1 MEKLDIHIVG
11 LGNLGSAFLKGLN
24 NVEDIN
30 LFLYEDLESVRNSV
44 NNEFSIIPKGSITPI
59 QNGVVILCIKPQNIN
74 KFFAINK
81 NKISPDVLI
90 CTPVA
95 GLEIKTIE
103 SLMENKVLRIMPNLL
118 IGDNKG
124 FIPYVSNYD
133 GDYFNFNNNVLAK
146 LGTTK
151 EFDEE
156 MFPLITALSGSGP
169 AWYYELSS
177 QLVNSGKKLGLSLDD
192 SEMIIKELVKAL
204 PSLVADESS
213 FKDLVNQVKSPNG
226 TTEAGLNSLN
236 KGSFDKIIFD
246 AIQKATYKSNE
257 ISRELSSE

>member
-24 NVEDIN
+24 IVDGIN
-30 LFLYEDLESVRNSV
+30 LFLYEDLDVVRQSIND
-44 NNEFSIIPKGSITPI
+44 EFSITPDDSIISI
-59 QNGVVILCIKPQNIN
+59 QNGVLILCIKPQNIN
-74 KFFAINK
+74 NFFTNNK
-81 NKISPDVLI
+81 DKIDPDVLI
-90 CTPVA
+90 CSPVA

-103 SLMENKVLRIMPNLL
+103 SFIDNKILRIMPNLL

-133 GDYFNFNNNVLAK
+133 GDYFTFKKNVLAK
-146 LGTTK
+146 LGAIK
-151 EFDEE
+151 EFDEA
-156 MFPLITALSGSGP
+156 MFPIITALSGSGP

-177 QLVNSGKKLGLSLDD
+177 QLVNSGQELGLSLDD

-204 PSLVADESS
+204 PTLVAEDSS
-213 FKDLVNQVKSPNG
+213 FKDLVEQVKSPNG

-236 KGSFDKIIFD
+236 NDSFDRIILD
-246 AIQKATYKSNE
+246 AIQKATHRSTE
-257 ISRELSSE
+257 ISRELGNE